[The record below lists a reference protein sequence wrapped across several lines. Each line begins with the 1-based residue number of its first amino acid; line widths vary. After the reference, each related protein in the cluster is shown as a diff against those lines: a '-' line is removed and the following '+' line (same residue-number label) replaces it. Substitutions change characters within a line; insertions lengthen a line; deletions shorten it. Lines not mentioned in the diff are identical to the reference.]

1 MIVLS
6 HSFFIQFSLKGVLE
20 FDMLE
25 VSLFKQSYFYEKYK
39 NSYVAD
45 KLLRD
50 YFNDST
56 IGRVTSVRLKTYTDV
71 VVWDITIMSD
81 LLQLKK
87 ELPKI
92 TDKELWLM
100 ANKVYIDPDGKAFR
114 KRGEVVCTADA
125 LLSFSRIYSKY
136 GFTTR
141 MIKEYETYRK
151 HPIFYF
157 PRERNGV
164 NMTRATV
171 FGDRIDCTLL
181 DLKYYYTREKQ
192 CKLKSALKKVKTA
205 KFLQT
210 FSTFEELVDWY
221 GIEGSFV
228 NESYEINDLERGAG
242 TILSDYHSDTRWQ
255 WSNQYYENVKKAS
268 EKFMAINH

>member
-1 MIVLS
+1 
-6 HSFFIQFSLKGVLE
+6 
-20 FDMLE
+20 
-25 VSLFKQSYFYEKYK
+25 
-39 NSYVAD
+39 
-45 KLLRD
+45 
-50 YFNDST
+50 
-56 IGRVTSVRLKTYTDV
+56 
-71 VVWDITIMSD
+71 
-81 LLQLKK
+81 
-87 ELPKI
+87 
-92 TDKELWLM
+92 
-100 ANKVYIDPDGKAFR
+100 
-114 KRGEVVCTADA
+114 
-125 LLSFSRIYSKY
+125 
-136 GFTTR
+136 

-221 GIEGSFV
+221 GIKGSFV

-242 TILSDYHSDTRWQ
+242 AILSDYHSDTRWQ
-255 WSNQYYENVKKAS
+255 WSDQYYENIKKAS
-268 EKFMAINH
+268 EKFMAINQSEGLGHPNC